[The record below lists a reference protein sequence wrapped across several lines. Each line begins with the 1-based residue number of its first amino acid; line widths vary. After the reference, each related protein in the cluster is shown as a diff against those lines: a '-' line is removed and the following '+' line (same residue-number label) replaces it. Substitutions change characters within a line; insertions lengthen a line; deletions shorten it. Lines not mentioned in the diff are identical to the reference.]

1 MLTKE
6 MCNDVSKVLDFDD
19 LIPVVCR
26 KVDQCDINKECCL
39 AILSMVINHDEMI
52 RIVYNETEF
61 KSDTIMG
68 LLNWL
73 CNNGYFPGFDETTR
87 TEAFCLISSV
97 FDTKND
103 ILHEFASTSLC
114 YNFKITNP
122 CIPESFGIKWIRE
135 KQFEL
140 AVLDCLRKMVQN
152 EFRTYSV
159 VDNVLRLAQRKKMKE
174 EVVKKKIWNVLVKFL
189 EKNGDVQV

>member
-6 MCNDVSKVLDFDD
+6 MCNNISKVLDFDD
-19 LIPVVCR
+19 LISVVCR
-26 KVDQCDINKECCL
+26 KIDQYDLNKECCL
-39 AILSMVINHDEMI
+39 KMLSMVISKNEMRRIIHDDKNMK
-52 RIVYNETEF
+52 VGCFTG
-61 KSDTIMG
+61 G
-68 LLNWL
+68 LVSWL
-73 CNNGYFPGFDETTR
+73 CNMGYFPGFDETSR
-87 TEAFCLISSV
+87 NEAFCLISSV
-97 FDTKND
+97 FDTKED

-122 CIPESFGIKWIRE
+122 CIPESFGIRWIRE

-140 AVLDCLRKMVQN
+140 AVLDCLRKMINN

-174 EVVKKKIWNVLVKFL
+174 EVIKKKIWNVLVKFL
-189 EKNGDVQV
+189 EQNGDE